1 MRMRRPSTLFNTDL
15 RRLPAAAS
23 PTYGPSYW
31 VYGGIF
37 TVAYVL
43 LERASVLFQ
52 LDGLS
57 ITLWKPSAAASL
69 IFLLFAGVHFAPFV
83 GLASLLTDF
92 ATDAGAPGL
101 LASLGTSLVLA
112 IGFAGLSL
120 VLATAWRGRKVGL
133 SRVLGFLAIVAA
145 GILLLALC
153 HCLVLYLSGILSF
166 ERFFVALRNFW
177 IGETLG
183 IVSLLPAA
191 IAVSQ
196 AIAEHR
202 SPSRAEFIDAAI
214 FTALLAAALW
224 IIFGLRRAHEYQ
236 LFYLLFIPVVWIAVR
251 TGYAGVSL
259 ALPVVH
265 ALIVTIA
272 TVLGRTAYDLIA
284 FQMLML
290 VLSGTG
296 LLLGAAV
303 TEAWVSVE
311 RMRSQ
316 ETDLARA
323 TRHALVGATGT
334 AVAHE
339 ISQPLAATTNYLH
352 AARRILLA
360 SGGDNSRTQASEALA
375 KAETEARRVRETLER
390 VRDYVSSG
398 RLQLSDVDL
407 EGVITKIVTVIG
419 RDAGARGVRI
429 ETHVKP
435 QLPRA
440 RGDAIQ
446 LEQLLLNLIWNAVDA
461 ASTNAPGLVAI
472 RALKRDG
479 RLVVMVD
486 DNGPGVS
493 AAIADRLFEPFEST
507 KQNGM
512 GLGLTLVRQIVDAH
526 AGTLSWQNLPFGG
539 ARFILELHIG
549 GLL

>member
-15 RRLPAAAS
+15 RHLPAAAS

-31 VYGGIF
+31 VYGDIF

-57 ITLWKPSAAASL
+57 ITLWNPSAGASL

-101 LASLGTSLVLA
+101 LASLGTSLVLG
-112 IGFAGLSL
+112 I
-120 VLATAWRGRKVGL
+120 
-133 SRVLGFLAIVAA
+133 LAIVPA

-153 HCLVLYLSGILSF
+153 YCLVLYLTGILSF

-284 FQMLML
+284 FQM
-290 VLSGTG
+290 
-296 LLLGAAV
+296 
-303 TEAWVSVE
+303 
-311 RMRSQ
+311 
-316 ETDLARA
+316 
-323 TRHALVGATGT
+323 
-334 AVAHE
+334 
-339 ISQPLAATTNYLH
+339 
-352 AARRILLA
+352 
-360 SGGDNSRTQASEALA
+360 
-375 KAETEARRVRETLER
+375 
-390 VRDYVSSG
+390 
-398 RLQLSDVDL
+398 
-407 EGVITKIVTVIG
+407 
-419 RDAGARGVRI
+419 
-429 ETHVKP
+429 
-435 QLPRA
+435 
-440 RGDAIQ
+440 
-446 LEQLLLNLIWNAVDA
+446 
-461 ASTNAPGLVAI
+461 
-472 RALKRDG
+472 
-479 RLVVMVD
+479 
-486 DNGPGVS
+486 
-493 AAIADRLFEPFEST
+493 
-507 KQNGM
+507 
-512 GLGLTLVRQIVDAH
+512 
-526 AGTLSWQNLPFGG
+526 
-539 ARFILELHIG
+539 
-549 GLL
+549 